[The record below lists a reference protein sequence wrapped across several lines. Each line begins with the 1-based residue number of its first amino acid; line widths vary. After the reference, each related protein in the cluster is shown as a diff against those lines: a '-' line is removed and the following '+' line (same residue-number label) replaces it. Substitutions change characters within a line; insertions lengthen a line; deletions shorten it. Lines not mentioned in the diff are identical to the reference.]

1 MMVKHLQK
9 KNLNMTPQGLNA
21 SNLWGSIGSF
31 SQKYKHSFLLDLTC
45 NDLESEVL
53 IKILRVPY
61 VQFGHVRGVFWGK
74 IEF

>member
-31 SQKYKHSFLLDLTC
+31 SQKYNHSFSLDLTC
-45 NDLESEVL
+45 NDLEIESEVL

-61 VQFGHVRGVFWGK
+61 VQSGHVRGK
-74 IEF
+74 I

>member
-1 MMVKHLQK
+1 
-9 KNLNMTPQGLNA
+9 MTPQGLNA

-31 SQKYKHSFLLDLTC
+31 AKKYKHSFLLDLTC
-45 NDLESEVL
+45 NELESEVL

-61 VQFGHVRGVFWGK
+61 VHSRHVRGVSWGK